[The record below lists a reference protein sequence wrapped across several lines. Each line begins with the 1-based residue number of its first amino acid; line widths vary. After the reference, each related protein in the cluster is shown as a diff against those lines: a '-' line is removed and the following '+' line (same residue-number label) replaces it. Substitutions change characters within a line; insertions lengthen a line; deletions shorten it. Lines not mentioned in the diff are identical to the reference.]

1 MDKNQFDKLIKP
13 LIKIYD
19 EIEIEIIKDI
29 LKKLKNYNSVAGS
42 VEWYLE
48 KLTDLG
54 TISKDTQDILRFRKE
69 DIKKVIKSISKNTLN
84 SIDDF
89 DRLKQYYEQG
99 LIDTNPINL
108 FESNSM
114 NNLMNNATKD
124 VFDIMK
130 LIDSKVLEGTDEAY
144 KKILNKAYV
153 ETASGIYTYQES
165 IRNALKDFAK
175 EGIRTVHYDNGR
187 TLSIEAVVRR
197 DVITRVNKLVG
208 DINLNNAKEIGTNLV
223 YVNQHE
229 GARVRT
235 PYIKHDYEA
244 HIEWQGKVYMLEGS
258 SEKYGN
264 FYEKTGYG
272 EMLGLKGLNCYHDF
286 RPHFEWESIP
296 ERIGEEEN
304 REKREL
310 LDKQRT
316 FERKIRQL
324 KREKEVYKQI
334 DKEEYK
340 RVSNKLKITNNQ
352 YNTFL
357 DENNLNR
364 DYSREYVIK
373 HEVDLNYNY
382 NEIKLNQKYSTQ
394 YLISEAKE
402 ILPKDFIRSKVIF
415 SREQENITVTK
426 YDSINKKFMINLS
439 KNADINSIIH
449 EMAHVYE
456 QENKL
461 YISNVKF
468 KFIHNKAFWKLK
480 KKDFEYI
487 NDETGEYWI
496 IKEALL
502 DKSVFVNRYQSRLYI
517 RKNHD
522 TFKENSEIN
531 MNMSREYFSVGFE
544 TYFKNPNLLKKK
556 DKALYNFIKKEV
568 LHEK

>member
-1 MDKNQFDKLIKP
+1 MNKNQFEKLIKP
-13 LIKIYD
+13 LAAIYD
-19 EIEIEIIKDI
+19 EIELEIIQNI
-29 LKKLKNYNSVAGS
+29 LKKLDNYSSISGS
-42 VEWYLE
+42 IEWYLE
-48 KLTDLG
+48 KLEDLG
-54 TISKDTQDILRFRKE
+54 ILNNDTKKIIKSHKTDADKIIKELSKKTIS
-69 DIKKVIKSISKNTLN
+69 SM
-84 SIDDF
+84 DDF

-99 LIDTNPINL
+99 LIDTNPIDL
-108 FESNSM
+108 FDSVSM

-165 IRNALKDFAK
+165 IRNALKEFAK
-175 EGIRTVHYDNGR
+175 EGIRTVHYDNGK

-208 DINLNNAKEIGTNLV
+208 DINLNNAKELGTNLV

-235 PYIKHDYEA
+235 PYMKFDYEA
-244 HIEWQGKVYMLEGS
+244 HAEWQGKVYMIEGS
-258 SEKYGN
+258 SKEYDN

-296 ERIGEEEN
+296 ERIGEEKN

-324 KREKEVYKQI
+324 RREKEVYKQI

-340 RVSNKLKITNNQ
+340 RASNKLETTNNQ

-364 DYSREYVIK
+364 DYSREYTAFNVGGGLGINNLITKDDVYNTKVLKLGKIDINMKEEAINYYEEIISKQKVENAIIIQEDGEVIRCIGSKYGVGIYGNLKNAIVTHNHVTIDKEIGGSFGKDDWEFLINNHKNNIILRAIDEKYIYKVKSLKNITLNDYQNSYINAKLIDDDFK
-373 HEVDLNYNY
+373 HCVMVDLI
-382 NEIKLNQKYSTQ
+382 EKE
-394 YLISEAKE
+394 LI
-402 ILPKDFIRSKVIF
+402 D
-415 SREQENITVTK
+415 
-426 YDSINKKFMINLS
+426 
-439 KNADINSIIH
+439 
-449 EMAHVYE
+449 YE
-456 QENKL
+456 R
-461 YISNVKF
+461 
-468 KFIHNKAFWKLK
+468 
-480 KKDFEYI
+480 
-487 NDETGEYWI
+487 T
-496 IKEALL
+496 
-502 DKSVFVNRYQSRLYI
+502 I
-517 RKNHD
+517 RK
-522 TFKENSEIN
+522 
-531 MNMSREYFSVGFE
+531 
-544 TYFKNPNLLKKK
+544 
-556 DKALYNFIKKEV
+556 
-568 LHEK
+568 

>member
-1 MDKNQFDKLIKP
+1 MNKNQFEKLIKP
-13 LIKIYD
+13 LAAIYD
-19 EIEIEIIKDI
+19 EIELEIIQNI
-29 LKKLKNYNSVAGS
+29 LKKLDNYSSISGS
-42 VEWYLE
+42 IEWYLE
-48 KLTDLG
+48 KLEDLG
-54 TISKDTQDILRFRKE
+54 ILNNDTKKIIKSHKTDADKIIKELSKKTIS
-69 DIKKVIKSISKNTLN
+69 SM
-84 SIDDF
+84 DDF

-99 LIDTNPINL
+99 LIDTNPIDL
-108 FESNSM
+108 FDSVSM

-165 IRNALKDFAK
+165 IRNALKEFAK
-175 EGIRTVHYDNGR
+175 EGIRTVHYDNGK

-208 DINLNNAKEIGTNLV
+208 DINLNNAKELGTNLV

-235 PYIKHDYEA
+235 PYMKFDYEA
-244 HIEWQGKVYMLEGS
+244 HAEWQGKVYMIEGS
-258 SEKYGN
+258 SKEYDN

-324 KREKEVYKQI
+324 RREKEVYKQI

-340 RVSNKLKITNNQ
+340 RASNKLETTNNQ

-364 DYSREYVIK
+364 DYSREYTAFNVGGGLGINNLITKDDVYNTKVLKLGKIDINMKEEAINYYEEIISKQKVENAIIIQEDGEVIRCIGSKYGVGIYGNLKNAIVTHNHVTIDKEIGGSFGKDDWEFLINNHKNNIILRAIDEKYIYKVKSLKNITLNDYQNSYINAKLIDDDFK
-373 HEVDLNYNY
+373 HCVMVDLI
-382 NEIKLNQKYSTQ
+382 EKE
-394 YLISEAKE
+394 LI
-402 ILPKDFIRSKVIF
+402 D
-415 SREQENITVTK
+415 
-426 YDSINKKFMINLS
+426 
-439 KNADINSIIH
+439 
-449 EMAHVYE
+449 YE
-456 QENKL
+456 R
-461 YISNVKF
+461 
-468 KFIHNKAFWKLK
+468 
-480 KKDFEYI
+480 
-487 NDETGEYWI
+487 T
-496 IKEALL
+496 
-502 DKSVFVNRYQSRLYI
+502 I
-517 RKNHD
+517 RK
-522 TFKENSEIN
+522 
-531 MNMSREYFSVGFE
+531 
-544 TYFKNPNLLKKK
+544 
-556 DKALYNFIKKEV
+556 
-568 LHEK
+568 